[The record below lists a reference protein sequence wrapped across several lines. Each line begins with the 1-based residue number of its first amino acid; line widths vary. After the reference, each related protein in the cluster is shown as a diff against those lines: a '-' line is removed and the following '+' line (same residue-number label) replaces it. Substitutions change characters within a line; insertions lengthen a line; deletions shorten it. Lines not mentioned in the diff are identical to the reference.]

1 MLISVVNLLGAIGV
15 SNDLEYILI
24 FWPILG
30 RLRLDVNVLLINSN
44 DVVFA
49 ACDTG
54 GFFRSVNNGDTWT
67 CYRFRFLEIDPPG
80 NEYTYFVKKV
90 ASQHTYD
97 YNTTTIPFIDGFP
110 FWIDTVGLLISEFIT
125 IFDDQY
131 QITEQLQITVPFGTF
146 TVYKAVEDDPIYSN
160 IYYYDVDTGFLVKAE
175 YDYYGFDSVL
185 LNITIIVISEFPVFA
200 LPILLIAIPLTIKY
214 SKIFK
219 NKN

>member
-1 MLISVVNLLGAIGV
+1 MIKLIKILKKFSAICLVFFAFSFVLNANAAPEIVVGLN
-15 SNDLEYILI
+15 LEYLNVGLVGTDEIL
-24 FWPILG
+24 
-30 RLRLDVNVLLINSN
+30 VLS
-44 DVVFA
+44 D
-49 ACDTG
+49 
-54 GFFRSVNNGDTWT
+54 NGDTWT

-97 YNTTTIPFIDGFP
+97 YNLSTIIPFIDGFP

-131 QITEQLQITVPFGTF
+131 QITEQLQITVPLGTF
-146 TVYKAVEDDPIYSN
+146 TVYKAVEDNPIYTD

-175 YDYYGFDSVL
+175 YDNYGYDSVL
-185 LNITIIVISEFPVFA
+185 LSITIIVISEFPVFV

-219 NKN
+219 K